1 MIERCLKIFLTAAAI
16 ALGGIA
22 LAAAAAGPAMAQER
36 PEGCLIEVWPDFFI
50 PGPQQHQ
57 VREKLVTD
65 AGEIYAIEFGPLAG
79 EYAKLYLFFL
89 DQDGCERKALIVGA
103 FNYITEIA
111 RENGEIGPAERRYHI
126 EFFDPDKQTT
136 LGFRTEVPRYEEM
149 REMALNLLR

>member
-16 ALGGIA
+16 ALA
-22 LAAAAAGPAMAQER
+22 VPAMAQER
-36 PEGCLIEVWPDFFI
+36 PKGCLIEVWPDFFI

-89 DQDGCERKALIVGA
+89 DRDGCERKALIVGA

-111 RENGEIGPAERRYHI
+111 RESGEIGPEERRYHI
-126 EFFDPDKQTT
+126 EMFDPDKQTT
-136 LGFRTEVPRYEEM
+136 LEFRT
-149 REMALNLLR
+149 